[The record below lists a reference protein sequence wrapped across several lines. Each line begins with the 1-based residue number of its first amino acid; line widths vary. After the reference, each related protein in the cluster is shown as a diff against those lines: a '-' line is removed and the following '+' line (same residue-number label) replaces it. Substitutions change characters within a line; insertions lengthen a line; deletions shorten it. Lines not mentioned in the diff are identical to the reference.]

1 MLDFDDK
8 RHHLRREL
16 GAMRCRVEVVCG
28 LHPILEHIL
37 AWRVPHRDSCKQKL
51 SHHRSQRVPCTLH
64 QNQSST
70 WLDGREVPVLKLD
83 PPLSALVGKTTTT
96 LTEQILTELLL
107 FLIGLWPFVAAC
119 NSKKRCYVLQS
130 SWNEAFLRMCLEATE
145 LVSRKL
151 GFSEVFANAIFEHN
165 KTRRLDRLSGL
176 IHHLLL

>member
-37 AWRVPHRDSCKQKL
+37 AWRA
-51 SHHRSQRVPCTLH
+51 
-64 QNQSST
+64 
-70 WLDGREVPVLKLD
+70 
-83 PPLSALVGKTTTT
+83 LSALVGKTTTT

-165 KTRRLDRLSGL
+165 KTRRLDRLRGL